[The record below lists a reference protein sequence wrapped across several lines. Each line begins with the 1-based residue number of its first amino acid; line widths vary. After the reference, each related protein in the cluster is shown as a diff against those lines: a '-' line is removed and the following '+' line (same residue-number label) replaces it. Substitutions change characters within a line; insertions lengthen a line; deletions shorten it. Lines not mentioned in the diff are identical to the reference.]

1 MKQHLMD
8 RIADKLHI
16 EGVHPAF
23 ILMIWELLLII
34 TLLLLLSLIVFQIPN
49 TLRNFNFKY

>member
-34 TLLLLLSLIVFQIPN
+34 TLLLLLSLIAFQIPN